1 LEAAN
6 TDLNAFLIYEVI
18 TNNGRLVCSHCG
30 KRLTLNNLFDEK
42 IVVEADDGYL
52 SHVDC
57 FLNYIMKS
65 EPVISSCLEYGLYSE
80 AQVRTDLL
88 SRPFESVLLDIS
100 RKCSYKK
107 LSVNLQAEKCSK
119 FIATEATLIEMR
131 NSNNLTILYDNMN
144 ISLPDLR
151 DSDIN

>member
-18 TNNGRLVCSHCG
+18 ANNGRLVCSHCG

-52 SHVDC
+52 SHVEC
-57 FLNYIMKS
+57 FLSYVMKS
-65 EPVISSCLEYGLYSE
+65 EPIISSCLENGLYSE

-100 RKCSYKK
+100 RKCSYRR
-107 LSVNLQAEKCSK
+107 LSVNSQAEKCSR
-119 FIATEATLIEMR
+119 FIATEANLIEMR
-131 NSNNLTILYDNMN
+131 NSNNLTILYDYMD
-144 ISLPDLR
+144 ITLPDLR
-151 DSDIN
+151 ESDIN

>member
-1 LEAAN
+1 MEAAN
-6 TDLNAFLIYEVI
+6 TDLNAFLIYEVLA
-18 TNNGRLVCSHCG
+18 NNGRLVCSHCG

-57 FLNYIMKS
+57 FLSYVMKS
-65 EPVISSCLEYGLYSE
+65 EPIISSCLENGLYSE

-107 LSVNLQAEKCSK
+107 LSVNSQ
-119 FIATEATLIEMR
+119 
-131 NSNNLTILYDNMN
+131 D
-144 ISLPDLR
+144 
-151 DSDIN
+151 

>member
-1 LEAAN
+1 MEAAN
-6 TDLNAFLIYEVI
+6 TDLNAFLIYEVLA
-18 TNNGRLVCSHCG
+18 NNGRLVCSHCG

-57 FLNYIMKS
+57 FLSYVMKS
-65 EPVISSCLEYGLYSE
+65 EPIISSCLENGLYSE

-107 LSVNLQAEKCSK
+107 LSVNSQAKKCSR
-119 FIATEATLIEMR
+119 FIATEANLIEMR
-131 NSNNLTILYDNMN
+131 NSNNLTILYDYMD
-144 ISLPDLR
+144 ITLPDLR
-151 DSDIN
+151 ESDIN

>member
-1 LEAAN
+1 MEAAN
-6 TDLNAFLIYEVI
+6 TDLNAFLIYEVLA
-18 TNNGRLVCSHCG
+18 NNGRLVCSHCG

-57 FLNYIMKS
+57 FLSYVMKS
-65 EPVISSCLEYGLYSE
+65 EPIISSCLENGLYSE

-100 RKCSYKK
+100 RKCSYKR
-107 LSVNLQAEKCSK
+107 LSVNSQAEKCSR
-119 FIATEATLIEMR
+119 FIATEANLIEMR
-131 NSNNLTILYDNMN
+131 NSNNLTILYDYMD
-144 ISLPDLR
+144 ITLPDLR
-151 DSDIN
+151 ESDIN

>member
-1 LEAAN
+1 MEAVN

-18 TNNGRLVCSHCG
+18 ANNGRLVCSHCG

-42 IVVEADDGYL
+42 IVIEVDDGYL

-57 FLNYIMKS
+57 FLSYIIKS
-65 EPVISSCLEYGLYSE
+65 EPIISSCLENGLYSE

-100 RKCSYKK
+100 RKCSYKN
-107 LSVNLQAEKCSK
+107 LSVSSQAEKCSK
-119 FIATEATLIEMR
+119 FIATEANLIETR
-131 NSNNLTILYDNMN
+131 NSNNLTTLYDYIDIN
-144 ISLPDLR
+144 LPDLR

>member
-1 LEAAN
+1 MEAAN
-6 TDLNAFLIYEVI
+6 TDLNAFLIYEVLA
-18 TNNGRLVCSHCG
+18 NNGRLVCSHCG
-30 KRLTLNNLFDEK
+30 KRLTLKNLFDEK

-57 FLNYIMKS
+57 FLSYVMKS
-65 EPVISSCLEYGLYSE
+65 EPIISSCLENGLYSE

-107 LSVNLQAEKCSK
+107 LSVNSQAEKCSR
-119 FIATEATLIEMR
+119 FIATEANLIEMR
-131 NSNNLTILYDNMN
+131 NSNNLTILYDYMD
-144 ISLPDLR
+144 ITLPDLR
-151 DSDIN
+151 ESDIN

>member
-1 LEAAN
+1 MEAAN

-18 TNNGRLVCSHCG
+18 ANNGRLVCSHCG

-52 SHVDC
+52 SHVEC
-57 FLNYIMKS
+57 FLSYVMKS
-65 EPVISSCLEYGLYSE
+65 EPIISSCLENGLYSE

-100 RKCSYKK
+100 RKCSYRR
-107 LSVNLQAEKCSK
+107 LSVNSQAEKCSR
-119 FIATEATLIEMR
+119 FIATEANLIEMR
-131 NSNNLTILYDNMN
+131 NSNNLTILYDYMD
-144 ISLPDLR
+144 ITLPDLR
-151 DSDIN
+151 ESDIN

>member
-1 LEAAN
+1 MEAVN
-6 TDLNAFLIYEVI
+6 PDLNAYLIYEVI
-18 TNNGRLVCSHCG
+18 ANNGRLVCSHCG
-30 KRLTLNNLFDEK
+30 KRLTLSNLFDEK
-42 IVVEADDGYL
+42 IVIEADDGYL

-57 FLNYIMKS
+57 FLSYIIKS
-65 EPVISSCLEYGLYSE
+65 EPIISSCLENGLYSE

-107 LSVNLQAEKCSK
+107 LSVNSQAEKCSK
-119 FIATEATLIEMR
+119 FIATEANLIEMR
-131 NSNNLTILYDNMN
+131 NSNNLTILYDY
-144 ISLPDLR
+144 IDITLPDLR